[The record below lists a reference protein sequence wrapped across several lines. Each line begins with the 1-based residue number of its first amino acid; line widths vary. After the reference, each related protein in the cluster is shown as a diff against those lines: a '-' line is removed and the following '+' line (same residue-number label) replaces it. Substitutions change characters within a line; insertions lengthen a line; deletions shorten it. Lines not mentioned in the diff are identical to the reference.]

1 MKQIPVNLR
10 QPHGR
15 VALPPAAE
23 VFLAVR
29 YVLAHVQ
36 KIARIHSFRL
46 RRTCGVRGKS
56 QKRGFGFFGKFYDIK
71 SAGNTKF

>member
-1 MKQIPVNLR
+1 MLER
-10 QPHGR
+10 R
-15 VALPPAAE
+15 ELPTFAYGSASG
-23 VFLAVR
+23 FLSAR

-56 QKRGFGFFGKFYDIK
+56 QKRGFGFFGKFYDIQ

>member
-1 MKQIPVNLR
+1 MLERRETPTFAY
-10 QPHGR
+10 GS
-15 VALPPAAE
+15 ASG
-23 VFLAVR
+23 FLSAR